1 MTAAEIKA
9 DLVATKGK
17 LWFPDSNDDGSI
29 DIDAVLGYM
38 KAPGTATKRMLES
51 AGGFGIMD
59 YSLASKMDR
68 QQYTVTESDGK
79 YFLWCQNGVDWG
91 ASFATVESSYTEAVE
106 AAKRA
111 KKEHDSACAALEI
124 LSSFPEEVDALETEK
139 KSLEARISSL
149 GFFKGKEKKPLKAR
163 LAEVQA
169 EISAKRKKLEE
180 AKELAENSANAL
192 SVADKT
198 AAGLKAKYET
208 AKKEIAKKF

>member
-1 MTAAEIKA
+1 MCIR
-9 DLVATKGK
+9 DRGK

-124 LSSFPEEVDALETEK
+124 LSSIPEEV
-139 KSLEARISSL
+139 RC
-149 GFFKGKEKKPLKAR
+149 
-163 LAEVQA
+163 V
-169 EISAKRKKLEE
+169 
-180 AKELAENSANAL
+180 
-192 SVADKT
+192 
-198 AAGLKAKYET
+198 
-208 AKKEIAKKF
+208 